1 MRILIV
7 GYDTP
12 GALERYCAAGLRSLG
27 HEVSYHD
34 LHHELIRY
42 CRFHQT
48 PVLSDIEQ
56 AALRGRFNRRL
67 TQVVESGRP
76 DLVLVFK
83 GVELAAATLERLR
96 ALPDRPLLANWNP
109 DNPFDFPTANTNRQ
123 LVASIPA
130 YDVYFIWDK
139 DLIAPLREAGARQVA
154 YLPFGYDPAHHHPV
168 ELTEEERAELHSAVC
183 FVGGYTPE
191 RAALLSRLAD
201 HKVRLWG
208 TGWERLPADSP
219 LRGCLRGGWTW
230 GEGMA
235 RAFSAAEIVL
245 NVIRAQNGQAH
256 NMRTFEIPACGVFM
270 LSTRTRDQ
278 LGWLPEGVGAGY
290 YQDADDLAEK
300 VAYYLQHEDER
311 ARIAAAGHRLIV
323 EGEHTYRVRMQRLV
337 ETLEH
342 LHSPKAEG

>member
-7 GYDTP
+7 GTDTP
-12 GALERYCAAGLRSLG
+12 GALERYCADALRSLG

-34 LHHELIRY
+34 LHDEIIRH
-42 CRFHQT
+42 CRFRET
-48 PVLSDIEQ
+48 PILSEVEQ

-67 TQVVESGRP
+67 VGA
-76 DLVLVFK
+76 VLI
-83 GVELAAATLERLR
+83 
-96 ALPDRPLLANWNP
+96 
-109 DNPFDFPTANTNRQ
+109 
-123 LVASIPA
+123 ASIPA

-139 DLIAPLREAGARQVA
+139 DLFAPLREAGARQVA

-168 ELTEEERAELHSAVC
+168 ALSEGERIDLHGEVC

-191 RAALLSRLAD
+191 RAALLSRLSD
-201 HKVRLWG
+201 HKIRLWG

-230 GEGMA
+230 GEEMSK
-235 RAFSAAEIVL
+235 AFGAADIVL

-256 NMRTFEIPACGVFM
+256 NMRTFEAPACGAFM

-278 LGWLPEGVGAGY
+278 LAWLPEGVGAGY
-290 YQDADDLAEK
+290 YQDAEELAEK
-300 VAYYLQHEDER
+300 VAYYLRHEDER
-311 ARIAAAGHRLIV
+311 QRIAGEGHRLIV
-323 EGEHTYRVRMQRLV
+323 EGEHTYRDRMRTLI

-342 LHSPKAEG
+342 LHPAES

>member
-7 GYDTP
+7 GTDTP
-12 GALERYCAAGLRSLG
+12 GALERYCADALRSLG

-34 LHHELIRY
+34 LHDEIIRH
-42 CRFHQT
+42 CRFRET
-48 PVLSDIEQ
+48 PILSEVEQ

-67 TQVVESGRP
+67 VGAVQGGRP

-96 ALPDRPLLANWNP
+96 ALPGHPLLANWNP

-123 LVASIPA
+123 LIASIPA

-139 DLIAPLREAGARQVA
+139 DLFAPLREAGARQVA

-168 ELTEEERAELHSAVC
+168 ALSEGERIDLHGEVC

-191 RAALLSRLAD
+191 RAALLSRLSD
-201 HKVRLWG
+201 HKIRLWG

-230 GEGMA
+230 GEEMSK
-235 RAFSAAEIVL
+235 AFGAADIVL

-256 NMRTFEIPACGVFM
+256 NMRTFEAPACGAFM

-278 LGWLPEGVGAGY
+278 LAWLPEGVGAGY
-290 YQDADDLAEK
+290 YQDAEELAEK
-300 VAYYLQHEDER
+300 VAYYLQHGYER
-311 ARIAAAGHRLIV
+311 ARIAGEGHRLIV
-323 EGEHTYRVRMQRLV
+323 EGEHTYRDRMRTLI

-342 LHSPKAEG
+342 LHPAES